1 MMYMAQDTP
10 SILIVDDSQ
19 AVRESLGW
27 LLRDERNMKVAAE
40 AASGKEAIQLAVKL
54 KPDVVILDIELP
66 DMDGFSVTQQL
77 KALPHPPI
85 VVLLSIHGDAT
96 SQKRGVL
103 AGCDAFLEKGMNW
116 PRLLERLQKTIKLT
130 RKTQLGDA
138 KIIRPRL
145 LQSDAD
151 EQQ

>member
-1 MMYMAQDTP
+1 MYTAQDTH

-40 AASGKEAIQLAVKL
+40 TGSGREAIQLTVQL
-54 KPDVVILDIELP
+54 KPDLVILDIELP

-130 RKTQLGDA
+130 RKTQLGDS
-138 KIIRPRL
+138 KNHPPEITSI
-145 LQSDAD
+145 
-151 EQQ
+151 

>member
-1 MMYMAQDTP
+1 MYTAQDTH

-40 AASGKEAIQLAVKL
+40 TGSGREAIQLTVQL
-54 KPDVVILDIELP
+54 KPDLVILDIELP

-77 KALPHPPI
+77 KALPHPLI

-130 RKTQLGDA
+130 RKTQLGDS
-138 KIIRPRL
+138 KNHPPEITSI
-145 LQSDAD
+145 
-151 EQQ
+151 

>member
-1 MMYMAQDTP
+1 MYTAQDMH

-27 LLRDERNMKVAAE
+27 LLQDETNMKVTAE
-40 AASGKEAIQLAVKL
+40 AASGEEAIQLAVKL

-66 DMDGFSVTQQL
+66 DMDGFSVTKLL

-103 AGCDAFLEKGMNW
+103 AGCDAFLEKGMTW
-116 PRLLERLQKTIKLT
+116 PKLLERIQKVIKLT
-130 RKTQLGDA
+130 K
-138 KIIRPRL
+138 
-145 LQSDAD
+145 
-151 EQQ
+151 

>member
-1 MMYMAQDTP
+1 MMYTAQDTH

-40 AASGKEAIQLAVKL
+40 AGSGMEAIQLAVQL

-85 VVLLSIHGDAT
+85 VVLLSIHGDAI

-130 RKTQLGDA
+130 RKTQLGDT
-138 KIIRPRL
+138 KNHPPEITSI
-145 LQSDAD
+145 
-151 EQQ
+151 

>member
-1 MMYMAQDTP
+1 MMYTAQDTH

-27 LLRDERNMKVAAE
+27 LLRDEINIKVAAE
-40 AASGKEAIQLAVKL
+40 AASGKEAIQLAIQL

-77 KALPHPPI
+77 KALAHPPI

-96 SQKRGVL
+96 SQRRGVL
-103 AGCDAFLEKGMNW
+103 AGCDAFLEKGMTW
-116 PRLLERLQKTIKLT
+116 PKLLERLLKTIKLT
-130 RKTQLGDA
+130 KKTPFVDA
-138 KIIRPRL
+138 ENYPPEITSI
-145 LQSDAD
+145 
-151 EQQ
+151 

>member
-1 MMYMAQDTP
+1 MMYTAQDTH

-27 LLRDERNMKVAAE
+27 LLRDENNMKVAAE

-54 KPDVVILDIELP
+54 EPDLVILDIELP

-85 VVLLSIHGDAT
+85 VVLLSIHGDAN

-103 AGCDAFLEKGMNW
+103 AGCDAFLEKGMTW
-116 PRLLERLQKTIKLT
+116 PKLLERIQKVIKLT
-130 RKTQLGDA
+130 KQEYKGLRKSSTRNDCNL
-138 KIIRPRL
+138 I
-145 LQSDAD
+145 
-151 EQQ
+151 